1 MNTQDELED
10 ILTPEEF
17 CNGFLPKASPTGK
30 RNGFRYIWPK
40 LTKEL
45 RDCYK
50 DYAKNYKGN
59 EHARLLQKLI
69 LEQINISRN
78 PDPVK
83 IIPGSVIEA
92 FFPFA
97 DPPDLSKNLANNN
110 KNLHKTRPALVVQ
123 KFIVN
128 TLTFFLLAKITDAK
142 SANKCQFDIDFDYQ
156 KCNLRKE
163 SRICSHILTS
173 LNEKS
178 IIGLYGNLHETD
190 RQAFSNNWHKNIKP
204 DW

>member
-128 TLTFFLLAKITDAK
+128 TLTFFFLQKLPMLRALINVNLILILIIKNVTFARNLASVHT
-142 SANKCQFDIDFDYQ
+142 F
-156 KCNLRKE
+156 
-163 SRICSHILTS
+163 
-173 LNEKS
+173 
-178 IIGLYGNLHETD
+178 
-190 RQAFSNNWHKNIKP
+190 
-204 DW
+204 